1 MSRTTDT
8 HFGSRLSHNHPHPT
22 GLHHIKGV
30 HSSTDENNV
39 HTTIIWPAMQHGT
52 DRGTCGK
59 EWLVISVMWAAGG
72 IRMGISDSLGNI
84 PFSILVIPHKLF
96 VRLKTLKVVAV
107 LARNLVMIGRD
118 HHKGKVYQTLK
129 KGSG

>member
-1 MSRTTDT
+1 M
-8 HFGSRLSHNHPHPT
+8 P
-22 GLHHIKGV
+22 
-30 HSSTDENNV
+30 
-39 HTTIIWPAMQHGT
+39 HGT

-59 EWLVISVMWAAGG
+59 EWLVISVMWAGG

-84 PFSILVIPHKLF
+84 QFSILVIPHKLF
-96 VRLKTLKVVAV
+96 ALKTLKVVTM

-118 HHKGKVYQTLK
+118 HHKGESYQTLK